1 MMVWGVWEFGE
12 FVSALAGSR
21 NHVFGAAKKLIFLNY
36 LEPNKLPKL
45 PNSPT
50 IGRARSKAPI

>member
-1 MMVWGVWEFGE
+1 LGE

-21 NHVFGAAKKLIFLNY
+21 NHVFEGGPKKIDFFLNY

-50 IGRARSKAPI
+50 KDEPDQRHPYRPGI